1 MMHKDPLCM
10 EKERSKDGK
19 VTGERGQ
26 KERKI
31 HDKGEAGFYFLHR
44 DESNKKIGVHKEKVI
59 ALYSQVYVAE

>member
-44 DESNKKIGVHKEKVI
+44 DESNKKIGVHKEKKK
-59 ALYSQVYVAE
+59 